1 MSELKIKGE
10 VYSDTLTRALYAT
23 DASMY
28 QIYPDI
34 VVVPKDE
41 EDLAIICQYARNH
54 KLPILPR
61 GSATSLAGQTVNRG
75 IVIDFTK
82 YFNNVLEYNATEGT
96 AVVQPGVTRDQLNLI
111 VAKDNWHY
119 APDPATSNRATFGG
133 MIANNSSGTKSIL
146 YGKTSDYVISLRVM
160 LLDGSI
166 LTLTDC
172 DPEIFENKCNQN
184 DTEGA
189 LYRKIRAIIFANAE
203 EIKER
208 YPTVMRRVTGYA
220 LDAFQN
226 NKPWNLSKLITGSE
240 GTLALILDAKIG
252 LVSLPKYQNLA
263 VAHFEDRNKG
273 IQAVKQIVSFGPAA
287 VEVLDDNVLEQS
299 KSNAITKKYHDNLI
313 KGDPALVLTVEFYGE
328 SLEEITTKAKQLTD
342 YLENYPTAYHCP
354 VFYDKA
360 SINDALNLRKDG
372 LGILMGKVADKKPQ
386 AFVEDSAIPL
396 EHLAEYIETVEQIC
410 KEQETELVI
419 YAHASVGVL
428 HIRPILD
435 VTKANDIEKMK
446 YISDQCFQLVKK
458 FKGSWSGEHGD
469 GRNRGPRIK
478 DFFGD
483 QIYEALRQV
492 KNAFDPEHLLNPN
505 IIIDTPPMDQHLRYG
520 PTYAD
525 QKQSFVF
532 HYRKDHSFED
542 LVHMCSGVGAC
553 RKTVG
558 GTMCPSFRA
567 TGAEKDS
574 TRGRANTLR
583 LAMSGQMNFKDLS
596 HPDVKEVMDLC
607 LSCKACKSECP
618 SNVDMAKL
626 KSEVLQISYD
636 THGSSLAERLPKY
649 APTIAKWSSG
659 LLAPIVNKIQ
669 QTNFFK
675 NILSNYG
682 GIHSQRNLP
691 TYSNQ
696 KLTAWYH
703 QQEKFQSDQKVVLF
717 ADTYINHHEIQLGK
731 HAIQLLN
738 DCGYEVILAEVGCC
752 QRPLISN
759 GFLKEAK
766 VAGTKTA
773 QGLEEYLKAGI
784 PILVLEPSCFS
795 ALSEDLPDLMDDAEL
810 AKLMNQGVFQ
820 MEDFLTQ
827 QWVAG
832 KLDGEFTPM
841 NDTAVVIHGHCHQKA
856 LQGMTAI
863 EHLLNLASIPYEILD
878 TGCCGMAGA
887 FGYEK
892 NHYEISVKI
901 ANESL
906 VPALKR
912 KPEAEVVANGF
923 SCRHQIQDLAHRSSK
938 HIIEQIKFSKNG

>member
-10 VYSDTLTRALYAT
+10 VYKDTLTRALYAT

-28 QIYPDI
+28 QIFPDI

-41 EDLAIICQYARNH
+41 EDLAIICHYARAH

-82 YFNNVLEYNATEGT
+82 YFNKVLSYNATEGT

-111 VAKDNWHY
+111 VEKDNFHY

-146 YGKTSDYVISLRVM
+146 YGKTSDYVISLKIM
-160 LLDGSI
+160 LIDGTI
-166 LTLTDC
+166 LTLQDC
-172 DPEIFENKCNQN
+172 DHNVFDTICNQN
-184 DTEGA
+184 DSEGD
-189 LYRKIRAIIFANAE
+189 LYRKIRSIIFNNIE

-208 YPTVMRRVTGYA
+208 YPKVMRRVTGYA
-220 LDAFQN
+220 LDAFQPE
-226 NKPWNLSKLITGSE
+226 KPWNLSKLITGSE
-240 GTLALILDAKIG
+240 GSLAIILEAKIG
-252 LVSLPKYQNLA
+252 LVPLPKFQNLA

-287 VEVLDDNVLEQS
+287 VEVLDDNVLVQS

-313 KGDPALVLTVEFYGE
+313 KGDPALVLTVEFYGDTQ
-328 SLEEITTKAKQLTD
+328 EEITSKANQLTA

-396 EHLAEYIETVEQIC
+396 EHLADYIETVENIC

-435 VTKANDIEKMK
+435 VTKTEDIEKMK

-458 FKGSWSGEHGD
+458 YGGSWSGEHGD
-469 GRNRGPRIK
+469 GRNRGPRIR
-478 DFFGD
+478 DFYGD
-483 QIYEALRQV
+483 QIYDAFKQV
-492 KNAFDPEHLLNPN
+492 KNAFDPYHLLNPN
-505 IIIDTPPMDQHLRYG
+505 IIIDTPPMDQHMRYG
-520 PTYAD
+520 PEYTD
-525 QKQSFVF
+525 QKQQFVF

-567 TGAEKDS
+567 TGDEKDS

-636 THGSSLAERLPKY
+636 AHGSSLAEKLPKY

-659 LLAPIVNKIQ
+659 LMAPIVNKIQ
-669 QTNFFK
+669 KFTFFK
-675 NILSNYG
+675 KILAKYG

-691 TYSNQ
+691 EYSNQ
-696 KLTAWYH
+696 KLTNWYKR
-703 QQEKFQSDQKVVLF
+703 QEQFKSQRKVVLF

-773 QGLEEYLKAGI
+773 MGLYEYIKTGT

-795 ALSEDLPDLMDDAEL
+795 SLSEDLPDLIDDADV
-810 AKLMNQGVFQ
+810 AKLLHQGVFQ
-820 MEDFLTQ
+820 IEDFLTQ
-827 QWVAG
+827 EWVSG
-832 KLDGEFTPM
+832 KLDGKFSAI
-841 NDTAVVIHGHCHQKA
+841 NDQPIVIHGHCHQKA

-906 VPALKR
+906 IPALKR
-912 KPEAEVVANGF
+912 HPEAGVFANGF
-923 SCRHQIQDLAHRSSK
+923 SCRHQIEDLAHRSSK